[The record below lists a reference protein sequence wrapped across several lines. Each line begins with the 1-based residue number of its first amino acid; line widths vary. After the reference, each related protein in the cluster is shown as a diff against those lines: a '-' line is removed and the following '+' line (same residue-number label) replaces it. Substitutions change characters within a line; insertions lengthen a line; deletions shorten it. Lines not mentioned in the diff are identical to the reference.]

1 MVKYNKV
8 GNSKMNKKYHDEN
21 TDRDRFDRLKRLG
34 TKFNIHE
41 IEIRIIQSQTRHFV
55 THILANMDLIPLLV
69 VDHVFAFTVIGNN
82 QGAFSFN
89 VRRKNRFGSFFTTI
103 IVNASGQSSGF

>member
-1 MVKYNKV
+1 MK
-8 GNSKMNKKYHDEN
+8 N
-21 TDRDRFDRLKRLG
+21 TERDRFDRLKRLG

-55 THILANMDLIPLLV
+55 THILANMDLIPLLI

-82 QGAFSFN
+82 QGSFCLK
-89 VRRKNRFGSFFTTI
+89 VRRKIDFLFNC
-103 IVNASGQSSGF
+103 ASLVINTFSKSLRLYL